1 MRTLT
6 IHPFCVLLLFLL
18 LVGDARAQKT
28 NFTIGFSAFSAAF
41 MPAFVADQA
50 GYVAEEGLGARLV
63 FFQSGVQLMQSVI
76 SGDTH
81 IGMGSAPELVTAVNA
96 GAKVRG
102 VWGISNL
109 MPYALISR
117 PHIRTIND
125 LKGKKIAVSSR
136 GSLSEFLASYALKN
150 KGLDPSRDVTY
161 ISMGGVPTRFAAILS
176 GAADASLI
184 SAAQFEKGKKAGLN
198 FLLMLSETIP
208 EWPQDLIYLREE
220 MFTTREAEFRA
231 YLKAYRRGVATAKN
245 NPELTIAA
253 IQKAMRFDYP
263 TARDGYYAYV
273 QSLPDDGHIAEK
285 GFELLV
291 DQMAQE
297 GTIKKNLALPDLFDY
312 RFIRQT
318 PNKK

>member
-1 MRTLT
+1 MRRMALCS
-6 IHPFCVLLLFLL
+6 FWAGLLLL
-18 LVGDARAQKT
+18 LVTSDVSAQKT
-28 NFTIGFSAFSAAF
+28 NLIGGLSAFSAAF

-50 GYVAEEGLGARLV
+50 GYFTQEGLAVKLV
-63 FFQSGVQLMQSVI
+63 FFQSGVQLMQSII

-117 PHIRTIND
+117 PHIRTING

-136 GSLSEFLASYALKN
+136 GSLSEFLATYALKN
-150 KGLDPSRDVTY
+150 KGMDPSRDVTY

-184 SAAQFEKGKKAGLN
+184 SAAQFERGKKAGLN
-198 FLLMLSETIP
+198 FLLMLSEILP

-220 MFTTREAEFRA
+220 MFTNREPEFRA
-231 YLKAYRRGVATAKN
+231 YLRAYRRGVATAKK

-253 IQKAMRFDYP
+253 MQNAMRFDHP
-263 TARDGYYAYV
+263 TARDGYAAYV
-273 QSLPDDGHIAEK
+273 QSLPDDGHMAEK
-285 GFELLV
+285 GLELLV
-291 DQMAQE
+291 DQMAQD
-297 GTIKKNLALPDLFDY
+297 GTVKKGLGLSDLIDY
-312 RFIRQT
+312 RFIHEAQR
-318 PNKK
+318 K

>member
-1 MRTLT
+1 MSQAR
-6 IHPFCVLLLFLL
+6 LLSFWIGTFLI
-18 LVGDARAQKT
+18 LVVSDARAQKT
-28 NFTIGFSAFSAAF
+28 NFTVGLSAFSAAF

-50 GYVAEEGLGARLV
+50 GYVSEEGIAARLV
-63 FFQSGVQLMQSVI
+63 FFQSGVHLMQSII

-96 GAKVRG
+96 GARVRG

-136 GSLSEFLASYALKN
+136 GSLSEFLATYALKG

-161 ISMGGVPTRFAAILS
+161 IAMGGVPTRFAAILS
-176 GAADASLI
+176 GSADASLI

-198 FLLMLSETIP
+198 FLLMLREIIP
-208 EWPQDLIYLREE
+208 EWPQDLIYLLEE
-220 MFTTREAEFRA
+220 MLTNREQEFRA
-231 YLKAYRRGVATAKN
+231 YLRAYRRGVATAKK
-245 NPELTIAA
+245 NPELTISAM
-253 IQKAMRFDYP
+253 QKAMRFDYP

-273 QSLPDDGHIAEK
+273 QSLPDDGHLAEK
-285 GFELLV
+285 GLELLV
-291 DQMAQE
+291 NQMAE
-297 GTIKKNLALPDLFDY
+297 GGTIKRKLGMPDLIDY
-312 RFIRQT
+312 RFIHEAQR
-318 PNKK
+318 K